1 MFKDKLKENRQRLGL
16 TQEQLAA
23 QLFVSREAVSK
34 WEQGRGLPEKESV
47 ERLAKLFDMD
57 EKELLNEDDLHEA
70 VDENADAADKNRRRL
85 FVLSLISSVLVTALS
100 ATLIAFAFIYH
111 TTTQSKETTYTL
123 QSVDMERNVDDKLYI
138 NRLDVSNDEGS
149 VSYSANAFAH
159 MLFYDETDTYLE
171 NPFSEVALREGDVLS
186 LETMET
192 NSANL
197 YGLSKEKNVEVKV
210 FHLVSHPFTHDQFLY
225 GVGVKVGSLQSTYS
239 ETGDNSAFVSC
250 TRSASS
256 DLRSTH
262 SHNAS
267 DISFSYYTNTSSP
280 NRSSVSASFSFVCD
294 RNLIK
299 TPTFEFAFLY
309 GDGSWSSM
317 YNDFSRNITLGANWV
332 ILEVGS
338 MRTHY
343 KGISDLEAKEGSY
356 CYDTWTVFVTF
367 ASNPSYYHVAFYDE
381 NQTLLSAADVHS
393 LQEAQALSLPSTRVY
408 ASVSKYGSNG
418 KFVSSTSVNKGA
430 DYCFCFA
437 NSEGVF
443 AEEESYV
450 AL

>member
-47 ERLAKLFDMD
+47 ERLSKIFGMD
-57 EKELLNEDDLHEA
+57 EKELLNEEDLHEA
-70 VDENADAADKNRRRL
+70 VDENAEAADKNRRHL
-85 FVLSLISSVLVTALS
+85 FVLSLISSILVTALS

-111 TTTQSKETTYTL
+111 TSVQSKEVTYTL
-123 QSVDMERNVDDKLYI
+123 QSVDMERNADDKLYI

-149 VSYSANAFAH
+149 VSYSAEAFAH
-159 MLFYDETDTYLE
+159 TLFYNEADSYLAD
-171 NPFSEVALREGDVLS
+171 PFAEVALREGDVLA
-186 LETMET
+186 LEVSET
-192 NSANL
+192 NNTNL
-197 YGLSKEKNVEVKV
+197 YGASKEKSIDVKV
-210 FHLVSHPFTHDQFLY
+210 FHLLSHPFSHDQFLY
-225 GVGVKVGSLQSTYS
+225 GVGVKVGSLESTFS
-239 ETGDNSAFVSC
+239 ETGNNSAFISC
-250 TRSASS
+250 TRSSTS
-256 DLRSTH
+256 NLRSTH

-267 DISFSYYTNTSSP
+267 DVSFSFYTNTSSP

-294 RNLIK
+294 RDLIK

-343 KGISDLEAKEGSY
+343 KGISDLEAKESSY

-393 LQEAQALSLPSTRVY
+393 LQEAQALSLPSSRVY

-418 KFVSSTSVNKGA
+418 KFVASTSVNKGTS
-430 DYCFCFA
+430 YCFCFA

-450 AL
+450 VL

>member
-1 MFKDKLKENRQRLGL
+1 MFKDKLKENRQKLGL

-23 QLFVSREAVSK
+23 QIFVSREAVSK
-34 WEQGRGLPEKESV
+34 WEQGRGLPEKESL
-47 ERLAKLFDMD
+47 ERLATLFSMD
-57 EKELLNEDDLHEA
+57 EKELLSEDDLHEA
-70 VDENADAADKNRRRL
+70 VDENAAAADKNRRH
-85 FVLSLISSVLVTALS
+85 FFILSLVSSVLVTALS

-111 TTTQSKETTYTL
+111 TSVQSKEATYTL
-123 QSVDMERNVDDKLYI
+123 QNVDMERNADQELYI
-138 NRLDVSNDEGS
+138 NRLDVSNDDGS
-149 VSYSANAFAH
+149 MSYSADAFAH
-159 MLFYDETDTYLE
+159 TLFYNEADTYLE
-171 NPFSEVALREGDVLS
+171 DPFAEVVLREGDVLT
-186 LETMET
+186 LEVSET
-192 NSANL
+192 NNTNL
-197 YGLSKEKNVEVKV
+197 YGSSKEKSIDVKV
-210 FHLVSHPFTHDQFLY
+210 FHLLSHPFSPDQFLY
-225 GVGVKVGSLQSTYS
+225 GVGVKVGSLESTFS
-239 ETGDNSAFVSC
+239 ETGDNSAFISC
-250 TRSASS
+250 TRSSTS
-256 DLRSTH
+256 NLRSTH

-267 DISFSYYTNTSSP
+267 DVSFSYYTNTSSP

-309 GDGSWSSM
+309 GDGSWSST
-317 YNDFSRNITLGANWV
+317 YIDFSRNITLGANWV

-381 NQTLLSAADVHS
+381 SQTLLSAADVHS
-393 LQEAQALSLPSTRVY
+393 LQEAQALTLPSTRAY

-418 KFVSSTSVNKGA
+418 KFLTSSSVNKGTS
-430 DYCFCFA
+430 YCFCFA

-443 AEEESYV
+443 AEEETYV